1 MINFGFLLFKIDEII
16 NWTLSIALF
25 GYWISL
31 VFLTVLSVFS
41 IILAAR
47 YVLRCIKGSTQYHV
61 TLGFI
66 WSFIFFGGLGISS
79 FISIIGVISIFERKT
94 VKNTELNVFI
104 YVFLPLIVYFI
115 LLFHL
120 TIALRNWLISFWEYI
135 LYSNE
140 EIENQ
145 NQDIEQINEARE
157 EESKNNQEN
166 NISTFQIGIPI
177 FLKKISNTL
186 FTKFN
191 KRDQKIARNHKENIN
206 NKITGCIKK
215 SITDNNE
222 EQLQIHNILNAD
234 FNLNYTA
241 LNLKKMNYKNNR
253 RKLNN
258 NWQKPTQNHV
268 WDIQM
273 HNKLNIK
280 FDEENRINISPQ
292 HIISKPNNNG
302 QIDEEVKVH
311 KDVLS
316 KSQEKSRNKLNW
328 SFNSEFYGKSLYI
341 LNRMNKVNR
350 IKLYS
355 SWCNKHIFIPIKEK
369 SG

>member
-1 MINFGFLLFKIDEII
+1 MITSGFLLLKIDEII
-16 NWTLSIALF
+16 NWSLTIALF

-41 IILAAR
+41 IILGAKYA
-47 YVLRCIKGSTQYHV
+47 LRCIKGNAEYHK

-94 VKNTELNVFI
+94 VKNTESNVFI
-104 YVFLPLIVYFI
+104 YVFLPLLIYFI
-115 LLFHL
+115 ILFHL

-157 EESKNNQEN
+157 EESKSNQEN
-166 NISTFQIGIPI
+166 KISTFQISFPI

-186 FTKFN
+186 FTKYN
-191 KRDQKIARNHKENIN
+191 KRDKKLPKIIKKERI
-206 NKITGCIKK
+206 NKIKGCIKK

-222 EQLQIHNILNAD
+222 EQLQIQNILNAD
-234 FNLNYTA
+234 FNLNCTA
-241 LNLKKMNYKNNR
+241 LNIKKMNYKNNWS
-253 RKLNN
+253 KLND
-258 NWQKPTQNHV
+258 WKKPTQNHAL
-268 WDIQM
+268 DIQM
-273 HNKLNIK
+273 HSELNMNS
-280 FDEENRINISPQ
+280 DEESKIDISPQ
-292 HIISKPNNNG
+292 LIKSKPNNND
-302 QIDEEVKVH
+302 QINEEVKVH
-311 KDVLS
+311 KAVARIN
-316 KSQEKSRNKLNW
+316 QEKYQNKLNG

-341 LNRMNKVNR
+341 ILYRIVRIQSNRKRSIVMK
-350 IKLYS
+350 K
-355 SWCNKHIFIPIKEK
+355 CK
-369 SG
+369 